1 MSTLRER
8 LRRLRATTQDGERAP
23 TVADG
28 APSPNVLDM
37 RLSEAVRSAGHLR
50 IRSRLL
56 GEDIVIVPDK
66 AAVDT
71 TDTVTTFSVS
81 EFIELLAVAGSPEM
95 LRTLFRIRKAF
106 GPLDLLDL
114 GLDPRPDLPDHDLWS
129 AALGIV
135 SAEGDRELFG
145 FLHAIRAAGTEVR
158 GKPGSWTLALPSAEW
173 DAAKQRSIRERWV
186 KPLWPRIVGILDR
199 AAGQWG
205 AGPRELDLDER
216 TADGGSEAN

>member
-56 GEDIVIVPDK
+56 GEDIVIVPDQ
-66 AAVDT
+66 AEVDT

-114 GLDPRPDLPDHDLWS
+114 GLDPRRDLPDHDLWTR
-129 AALGIV
+129 ALAIA

-158 GKPGSWTLALPSAEW
+158 GKPGSWTLTLPDREWAAE
-173 DAAKQRSIRERWV
+173 KRQSIRERWIE
-186 KPLWPRIVGILDR
+186 PQWPRIASLFDQATRSGR
-199 AAGQWG
+199 S
-205 AGPRELDLDER
+205 DE
-216 TADGGSEAN
+216 